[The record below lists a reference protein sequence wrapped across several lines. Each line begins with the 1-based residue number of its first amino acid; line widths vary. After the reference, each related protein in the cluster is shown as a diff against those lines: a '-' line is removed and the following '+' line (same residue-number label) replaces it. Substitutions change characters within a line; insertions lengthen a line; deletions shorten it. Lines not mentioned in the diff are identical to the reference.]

1 MSVTRS
7 TALGLV
13 LLALAAC
20 SDDDGPTD
28 TVALDSGT
36 TDFGMSD
43 FGVSDLGLPDFGTD
57 MNVTLD
63 AAVDASVDAGTDMP
77 APPDCV
83 GPPGLYADVDCTVI
97 ASDVRPFT
105 PRFQLWSDGADKER
119 FVYLPAGTLID
130 TSNPDRWGFPMGT
143 RVYKTFLR
151 DGVRLETRIFEK
163 TLAARGVDSWIM
175 RSWLWSEDQRS
186 VTEVGPF
193 GEQNV
198 LGTTHD
204 IPTRSGCIECHS
216 AANDDVVMGFS
227 AIQLAH
233 AGPGVT
239 LEDLVAD
246 GWLSDPIAMADTQI
260 PGDATAQAALGYL
273 HANCGNC
280 HGGPSPERGLDLWQH
295 VGPAGALESAPAFTS
310 SVCVCSEWVTT
321 TAGGD
326 PVELRIFPSDS
337 ERSVIAHRMG
347 SRVLNT
353 RMPPI
358 ASEEVDTDG
367 RALVMD
373 WIDSLA
379 SDAGGCPTVCP

>member
-1 MSVTRS
+1 MMRPGSAAR
-7 TALGLV
+7 LGWV

-20 SDDDGPTD
+20 SDDDGSTD
-28 TVALDSGT
+28 TDGLDSGT
-36 TDFGMSD
+36 PDIGVPDIGVSD
-43 FGVSDLGLPDFGTD
+43 FGPPDLGSDMAMTD
-57 MNVTLD
+57 AAAD
-63 AAVDASVDAGTDMP
+63 AAVDAAPDMP
-77 APPDCV
+77 VSDCV
-83 GPPGLYADVDCTVI
+83 GPPGLYGDADCSVL
-97 ASDVRPFT
+97 AADVRPFT
-105 PRFQLWSDGADKER
+105 PRYELWSDGADKER
-119 FVYLPAGTLID
+119 YVYLPPGTQID
-130 TSNPDRWGFPMGT
+130 TSDPDRWAFPMGT

-151 DGVRLETRIFEK
+151 DDVRLETRIFEK
-163 TLAARGVDSWIM
+163 TLADRGVDSWVM

-204 IPTRSGCIECHS
+204 IPTRGGCVDCHS

-233 AGPGVT
+233 SGPGVT
-239 LEDLVAD
+239 LESLAAD
-246 GWLSDPIAMADTQI
+246 GWLTDPIAMADTEI
-260 PGDATAQAALGYL
+260 PGDATARAALGYL

-280 HGGPSPERGLDLWQH
+280 HGGPTPERGLDLWQH

-310 SVCVCSEWVTT
+310 SVCICSEWVD
-321 TAGGD
+321 TAPGGEM
-326 PVELRIFPSDS
+326 VELRIFPGDS
-337 ERSVIAHRMG
+337 VRSVIAHRMG

-358 ASEEVDTDG
+358 ASEQVDTAG

-373 WIDSLA
+373 WIDSLP
-379 SDAGGCPTVCP
+379 SDAGGCPTTCP